1 MVNAFEMEFGSER
14 KVGEVAKGIKNLERV
29 LDLIGDGRFVL
40 CVKGNDYY
48 VENLYWLE
56 NLYWQPKGVLPGV
69 LRQIKKEDYI
79 KETKEFTSMTGKSIS
94 TGPKVSL
101 DEYLANENCQ
111 ALFDWYIGKFP
122 EYCLRY
128 SKKTNSLYVCKNYEK

>member
-1 MVNAFEMEFGSER
+1 MVNAFEMNFGSER
-14 KVGEVAKGIKNLERV
+14 KVGEVDKGIKNLEKV
-29 LDLIGDGRFVL
+29 LDLIGNGRFVL
-40 CVKGNDYY
+40 CVKGNEYY
-48 VENLYWLE
+48 VENLYW
-56 NLYWQPKGVLPGV
+56 QPPHVLLPGV

-79 KETKEFTSMTGKSIS
+79 KETKEFIAMTGKSIS

-101 DEYLANENCQ
+101 EEYLANENCQ
-111 ALFDWYIGKFP
+111 ALFDWYIEKFP